1 MVRCSTAAT
10 AAACRS
16 ASGWKHGRQHRD
28 GKRGSLER
36 ALAKTQTEGSTGYGR
51 DTVKRVHHQRFHVV
65 SLPPNPTE
73 RSSSGLREIPRSCSV
88 SKSRSS
94 RRLHDACARAWICD
108 DRYRVKKN
116 GCHLP
121 RMQGTERV
129 PLPATTN
136 KASKTTRTRLWEL
149 RRIIK

>member
-10 AAACRS
+10 AATCRS
-16 ASGWKHGRQHRD
+16 VSNLKQGRRQRD
-28 GKRGSLER
+28 GKRESLER
-36 ALAKTQTEGSTGYGR
+36 ASAEAQTEGPTGYGR
-51 DTVKRVHHQRFHVV
+51 DTVKRVHRQRFHVV
-65 SLPPNPTE
+65 SLPLNPTE

-88 SKSRSS
+88 SKSRRS
-94 RRLHDACARAWICD
+94 RRLQDACARAWIRD

-121 RMQGTERV
+121 RMRGTKRV
-129 PLPATTN
+129 PLLATTN
-136 KASKTTRTRLWEL
+136 KASKTTQTRLLEP